1 MKIDKKITITD
12 ITQDDLVNLFS
23 TALYGSSYL
32 GADYPEGDYYNPYD
46 DCYEDKIAKALLNG
60 MSIEVRDGYAEGC
73 VYGNL
78 PHELEKDEDVEEGYE
93 AVRYK
98 VTLKD
103 IRNGLEKAGSGKFK
117 INFDGEEEFALKA
130 FNAFADED
138 ACDFD
143 LICADCLMQIIVFNE
158 IIYG

>member
-1 MKIDKKITITD
+1 MKVETKIAITD

-23 TALYGSSYL
+23 TALYGSYYL
-32 GADYPEGDYYNPYD
+32 GADYPNICKFDHD
-46 DCYEDKIAKALLNG
+46 DCYEDRLAKTLLNG
-60 MSIEVRDGYAEGC
+60 MPIEVRDGYAEGC

-98 VTLKD
+98 VTLED
-103 IRNGLEKAGSGKFK
+103 VRNGLEKAGSGTFK

-143 LICADCLMQIIVFNE
+143 LIYADCLMQIIVFGE
-158 IIYG
+158 LIYG

>member
-1 MKIDKKITITD
+1 MKFKKQVIITEIKHE
-12 ITQDDLVNLFS
+12 DLVNLFS
-23 TALYGSSYL
+23 TALSGSYYL
-32 GADYPEGDYYNPYD
+32 DADYPDICKFDHD
-46 DCYEDKIAKALLNG
+46 DCYEDRLAKTLLNG

-98 VTLKD
+98 VTLDDVKK
-103 IRNGLEKAGSGKFK
+103 GLEKAGSGTFK
-117 INFDGEEEFALKA
+117 INFDGEEGFALRA
-130 FNAFADED
+130 FYSFTDED

-143 LICADCLMQIIVFNE
+143 LDYADCLMQIIVFGE
-158 IIYG
+158 LIYG